1 MFIGLYSQGEMAQC
15 SRRELF
21 CDLLG
26 REGGRREGE
35 QKTSFLRKESN
46 ECMAC
51 PVSVK
56 PRFNIAAFSSKPPP
70 GRS

>member
-1 MFIGLYSQGEMAQC
+1 MLAA
-15 SRRELF
+15 LF
-21 CDLLG
+21 SGRDGAVQVDEASCVTC
-26 REGGRREGE
+26 REGRDEGRE

-56 PRFNIAAFSSKPPP
+56 QRFNIAAFSSKPPP

>member
-1 MFIGLYSQGEMAQC
+1 MALCRSVTQ
-15 SRRELF
+15 LL

-26 REGGRREGE
+26 RKGTGRE
-35 QKTSFLRKESN
+35 QKSSFLRKESN

-56 PRFNIAAFSSKPPP
+56 QRFNIAAFSSKPPP